1 MWWYTEVIY
10 PTDLWRCRPRKSNWT
25 PTWRRQ
31 LGRPPLILVPS
42 TIKHVTSIH
51 YAVMVHSKS
60 QASPISISTPP
71 PFAEGFTTV
80 AMLSYSNLEKS
91 ADGYFS
97 AMEPQE
103 AESFK
108 INSRVVT
115 ISVSNRNTSR
125 LDQPVK
131 LTFNHLEQVAN
142 ILSNIAALWSNVSP
156 LKKRGRKWWRVGRKE
171 LFLSFCYCTVNM
183 DHTLQ
188 VTDQGVFSV
197 EIKLKL

>member
-1 MWWYTEVIY
+1 
-10 PTDLWRCRPRKSNWT
+10 
-25 PTWRRQ
+25 
-31 LGRPPLILVPS
+31 
-42 TIKHVTSIH
+42 
-51 YAVMVHSKS
+51 MVHRGNLSYGPVTLSSEKVKLDTHMETAAGSPASYPGTLHDQTCQIHPLCSHGSLKVSS
-60 QASPISISTPP
+60 QSNFYFHSP

-108 INSRVVT
+108 INSRVMT

-142 ILSNIAALWSNVSP
+142 ILSNISALWSNVSP
-156 LKKRGRKWWRVGRKE
+156 LKKRGRKWWRVGRRE
-171 LFLSFCYCTVNM
+171 LFLSFCY
-183 DHTLQ
+183 
-188 VTDQGVFSV
+188 
-197 EIKLKL
+197 